1 MAAAALIEPVTA
13 ILKGVVAVIPA
24 HDEARFIG
32 SVVLMTRRHVER
44 VIVVDDGSSDATA
57 EIAEAA
63 GATVIRH
70 THNSG
75 KGAALN
81 SGFVKAREY
90 EPQVVVTLDG
100 DWQHLPEEITRVVTP
115 ILNGEADIVVGSRY
129 LEATSD
135 VPKQRVW
142 GHWGF
147 TSLTNLASGVPLT
160 DSQSGY
166 RAFSPAA
173 LQVLNFRS
181 SSFSVE
187 SEMQFLARQHK
198 LRVVEVPITIR
209 YLDKP
214 KRSLISHGWTVL
226 NGLLRLVAAHR
237 PLLFFGLPGLVALL
251 SGLWLGVLVVNS
263 YNQTLQLAVG
273 TAFIVVM
280 LLLSGL
286 FFLITGIMLH
296 GMRILSQE
304 IKDALAARGQDR

>member
-1 MAAAALIEPVTA
+1 MDASKHDVI
-13 ILKGVVAVIPA
+13 AVIPA

-32 SVVLMTRRHVER
+32 SVVLMTRRHVDQ
-44 VIVVDDGSSDATA
+44 VVVVDDGSTDATA

-63 GATVIRH
+63 GALVIRH

-75 KGAALN
+75 KGVALN
-81 SGFVKAREY
+81 SGFVKARELS
-90 EPQVVVTLDG
+90 PKVVVTLDA
-100 DWQHLPEEITRVVTP
+100 DWQHLPEEIAQVIAPV
-115 ILNGEADIVVGSRY
+115 LSGEADIVVGSRY
-129 LEATSD
+129 LEPTSD
-135 VPKQRVW
+135 VPRQRVL

-147 TSLTNLASGVPLT
+147 TSFTNLVSGVPLT

-173 LQVLNFRS
+173 LQALSFRS

-187 SEMQFLARQHK
+187 SEMQFLARQHR

-214 KRSLISHGWTVL
+214 KRSLITHGWTVL

-237 PLLFFGLPGLVALL
+237 PLLFFGVPGLAALL
-251 SGLWLGVLVVNS
+251 GGLWLGVLVVNS

-273 TAFIVVM
+273 TAFIVV
-280 LLLSGL
+280 LLLLGGL

-304 IKDALAARGQDR
+304 IKDTLAARDQER